1 MIITALPAIP
11 SAACPVLGP
20 LDTIC
25 QAANGIGW
33 TVVSAG
39 SSDVLSAFSNW
50 VVSGAVW
57 LLGQI
62 GAVLNATTSVDL
74 GAAWFTGHY
83 RLMAGLAAV
92 VVLPL
97 LLVSVLQA
105 VYRQNAGILVRSA
118 LVQLPLALVL
128 TAVAVQLVQL
138 ALGATDSMSTMI
150 ASGTGADLQSALSNL
165 AGVLGA
171 LATSGDAVVPAFI
184 VLLGALLIVAGSLLL
199 WVELL
204 VRAAAVYAAVLFL
217 PLALASLVWPAVA
230 HWCRRLVDTLV
241 ALVLSKFVIVAIL
254 SLAVGAVGASSATL
268 PSVLAGGALLLLA
281 AFSPFTLLRLIPMVE
296 AGAVHHLEGAR
307 HRVQQAFGSLPRSA
321 ASYALAQL
329 APMPALGAAGTGAS
343 AALEAPGGAEATG
356 SPMARAQ
363 ANGSPGEH
371 LGGDEAGA
379 TNDALPSE
387 LGGIPVW
394 RGEPP
399 SPLPAPPG
407 SEVPGSAPV
416 RRSPPLIG
424 ARGATAPAPAIEAA
438 SAIEAVPAPRP
449 AVPPAVTVAG
459 IGGTHVLDRDRLGPV
474 IRWRAAIDDG
484 AAPTGSDAEA

>member
-1 MIITALPAIP
+1 
-11 SAACPVLGP
+11 
-20 LDTIC
+20 
-25 QAANGIGW
+25 
-33 TVVSAG
+33 
-39 SSDVLSAFSNW
+39 
-50 VVSGAVW
+50 
-57 LLGQI
+57 
-62 GAVLNATTSVDL
+62 
-74 GAAWFTGHY
+74 
-83 RLMAGLAAV
+83 MAGLAAV

-138 ALGATDSMSTMI
+138 SLGATDAMCTMI
-150 ASGTGADLQSALSNL
+150 SSGTGADLQSALSNL
-165 AGVLGA
+165 ASVLGA
-171 LATSGDAVVPAFI
+171 LAASGDAAVPAFI
-184 VLLGALLIVAGSLLL
+184 VLLGALLVVAGSLLL

-230 HWCRRLVDTLV
+230 HWCRRLVDTLA

-254 SLAVGAVGASSATL
+254 SLAVGAVGATSGPTL

-281 AFSPFTLLRLIPMVE
+281 AFSPFTLLRLLPMIE
-296 AGAVHHLEGAR
+296 SGAVHHLEGAR

-329 APMPALGAAGTGAS
+329 APVPALGAAGTGMT
-343 AALEAPGGAEATG
+343 AALEAPGGAEPTAV
-356 SPMARAQ
+356 PIARAQ
-363 ANGSPGEH
+363 ANGSPGSSPAE
-371 LGGDEAGA
+371 DEAGA
-379 TNDALPSE
+379 ARDALPSE
-387 LGGIPVW
+387 LGGIPLW

-407 SEVPGSAPV
+407 SPASDAAPV
-416 RRSPPLIG
+416 RRPPPLLG
-424 ARGATAPAPAIEAA
+424 ARPAGTPPAAPAIQPAPAP
-438 SAIEAVPAPRP
+438 PAPSR
-449 AVPPAVTVAG
+449 PAVTVAG

-474 IRWRAAIDDG
+474 IRWRPTVEDQ
-484 AAPTGSDAEA
+484 AAPTGGDAEA

>member
-1 MIITALPAIP
+1 VIVTALPAIP
-11 SAACPVLGP
+11 SAACPVLGA

-25 QAANGIGW
+25 QAANGIGS

-39 SSDVLSAFSNW
+39 SNDVLSAFSNW

-74 GAAWFTGHY
+74 GASWFTDHY

-138 ALGATDSMSTMI
+138 ALGATDAMSTMI

-171 LATSGDAVVPAFI
+171 LAASGDAVVPAFI

-204 VRAAAVYAAVLFL
+204 VRAAAVYAAVFFL

-254 SLAVGAVGASSATL
+254 SLAVGAVGAGSSTTL

-329 APMPALGAAGTGAS
+329 APVPALGAAGTGMS
-343 AALEAPGGAEATG
+343 AALEAPGGVEPTAA
-356 SPMARAQ
+356 PIARTQ
-363 ANGSPGEH
+363 ASGASGAHPGE
-371 LGGDEAGA
+371 DEAGA
-379 TNDALPSE
+379 AHDALPSE

-407 SEVPGSAPV
+407 SPVPGSAPA

-424 ARGATAPAPAIEAA
+424 ARTAAGPPLAPAIEAA
-438 SAIEAVPAPRP
+438 SAPRP
-449 AVPPAVTVAG
+449 PGPPAVTVAG

-474 IRWRAAIDDG
+474 IRWRAALDDG
-484 AAPTGSDAEA
+484 PVPTSSDAEA